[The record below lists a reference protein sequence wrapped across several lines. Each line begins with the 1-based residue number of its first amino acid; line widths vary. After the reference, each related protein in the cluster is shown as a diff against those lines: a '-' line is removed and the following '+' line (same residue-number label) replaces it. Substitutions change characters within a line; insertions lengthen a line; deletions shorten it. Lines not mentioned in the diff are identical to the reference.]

1 MKGRK
6 SAISV
11 RIGSGDVRNVK
22 AIAMRLGVRDS
33 AVFRYAVRSSL
44 EQLGPLVDPSVQGR
58 HLLPVLVEA
67 APALLRYLDL
77 DAARLVEIVNAGV
90 QDPDGLV
97 APEDLTLL
105 SMAGVQQSDAR
116 GTISTL
122 LDETPSLSTE
132 KEGLVDGLREY
143 LYEKYVF
150 RSARR
155 FAVG

>member
-1 MKGRK
+1 M
-6 SAISV
+6 
-11 RIGSGDVRNVK
+11 
-22 AIAMRLGVRDS
+22 
-33 AVFRYAVRSSL
+33 
-44 EQLGPLVDPSVQGR
+44 
-58 HLLPVLVEA
+58 
-67 APALLRYLDL
+67 
-77 DAARLVEIVNAGV
+77 NAGV